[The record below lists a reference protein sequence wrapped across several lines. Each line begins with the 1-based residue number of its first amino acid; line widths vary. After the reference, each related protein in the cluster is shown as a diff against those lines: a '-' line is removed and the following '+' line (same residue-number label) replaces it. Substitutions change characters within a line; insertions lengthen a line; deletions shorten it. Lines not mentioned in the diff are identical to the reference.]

1 MIVACAWKSR
11 HPNVWTRGLA
21 GAKETWIAQSL
32 CSRITRCAYAI
43 AVVSVSLVPSAWG
56 QEPEQTQQSPFVLS
70 RERVETS
77 DANPFRFAGRVVTP
91 TSRAWPRYEDA
102 LARYQTTESCLIEDA
117 RGGETLNLLAYDWR
131 GIRGRYA
138 HDVCLFR
145 IWTALE
151 SPERV
156 IAWMEEFDFTV
167 GEVEYPPESDGAAR
181 FGRIISGYWSWEE
194 TVSRSS
200 IAGWGIQR
208 LLDSVIFEPTLSITA
223 TFLPN
228 GSLDDTAMSFIRE

>member
-1 MIVACAWKSR
+1 M
-11 HPNVWTRGLA
+11 
-21 GAKETWIAQSL
+21 
-32 CSRITRCAYAI
+32 
-43 AVVSVSLVPSAWG
+43 SVSLAPSAWG
-56 QEPEQTQQSPFVLS
+56 QEAAQTSPNPFVLS
-70 RERVETS
+70 RELVEAR

-91 TSRAWPRYEDA
+91 TTGSWPRYEDA
-102 LARYQTTESCLIEDA
+102 LARYQTTESCLTEDA
-117 RGGETLNLLAYDWR
+117 SGGDTLNLLAYDWR

-145 IWTALE
+145 IWTALDL
-151 SPERV
+151 PELV

-200 IAGWGIQR
+200 IGGWGIQR

-223 TFLPN
+223 TFLPD
-228 GSLDDTAMSFIRE
+228 GSLDDTATSFIRK